1 MYTIVNGNN
10 SPNVLSFVGVSGLYN
25 QTLVNPYTGFTVTI
39 NEVKN
44 INNAIYDGRGGTDTL
59 AMSINGDVLTLV
71 DAFGTI
77 MITSVEIINAG
88 QGGDVLNFAHG
99 TVTYGNV
106 IMRGATG
113 DDILWGN
120 IGNDTLNGSDGN
132 DNLIG
137 GAGDDFLFG
146 GNNNDYLDGFTGTD
160 YMAAGAG
167 DDTFQYTADATW
179 GSGFVLSTLG
189 SMAGF
194 ASLVALDGKNRSFDS
209 FQGDTDDFGVVG
221 ATGYDIITMTSGH
234 DVLILSDVLSPILG
248 SAPVR
253 VSNID
258 QFDGGAGDD
267 VIDLSG
273 GAHIGATLNGG
284 TGNDALAGSGGNDT
298 LNGGDDNDYL
308 SGGLGGDILA
318 GGSGND
324 SYFYNLGDGS
334 DIINETSGTDTIVMG
349 SGITFSML
357 TLTVSGSDLIVGI
370 GADTLTIQNHYA
382 LDLSGRVESV
392 LFSNGDTFD
401 IGSYMPNSD
410 PVAVDDIFDGN
421 EDEEITGNVLD
432 NDTDA
437 DLDTLS
443 VNPQSITTANGGTVN
458 LLANGTFTYLAAA
471 NFNGVDSF
479 DYTAFDGEGG
489 TSTGTVTLNVASV
502 NDAPVAVNDAFS
514 GFRGETLFGDL
525 LIDNGLGADSDIDGG
540 TLAVVAQSFITA
552 NGGTVT
558 INSDGTFSYLSAFD
572 YFGEDSF
579 EYTVLDGQG
588 GMASGTANI
597 SVALD
602 PSNTIIG
609 SELGELIDGTGNADD
624 IFGLGGDD
632 TIRGQN
638 GDDRIFG
645 NEGND
650 TLYGDDG
657 VLTGLILDK
666 AFEDSVIFPSLKES
680 VNIAN
685 LRPTGVPALGVNED
699 NLKVDFDTTAN
710 ITFRKG
716 FAGYNNSL
724 GSYAIAE
731 DGTIMNASLHW
742 KNVKTAGVNTT
753 HTIDLPVGEEGG
765 QFGFFIISNGDRVN
779 SGYQGLNVGGQ
790 GNIKFIYNYGQV
802 DARAAKI
809 TDTGTKISIVYEDG
823 AITRVLRGDAFFTT
837 TRGDS
842 VALNKDGKNH
852 VASGL
857 LDANNLSLD
866 PVRADLATRPA
877 SLTKNGIKVD
887 ALNGAVLVA
896 SGNKIGVKQ
905 GTGADIISGNDALS
919 ITLSQAAEKVTL
931 FLSDIAGGN
940 RAIDLKIFIE
950 GSSTPINFE
959 HVITGV
965 PVRGLLNLE
974 LKASDFGGFITKVE
988 VSSVAN
994 SAFGTETFWLDNVKA
1009 DIPGGIDPDIIR
1021 IGFEDLLN
1029 TGDADYEDVLFDL
1042 DINGKN
1048 VGDIEGGND
1057 YLDGGAGND
1066 TLYGE
1071 GGADTF
1077 ILGLGADQ
1085 AYGGKGADTF
1095 AVTLVDALVDTIHDF
1110 TASEGDK
1117 IDIAAVLDGYDPLA
1131 DDIAD
1136 FVSLV
1141 QVGSNVELQVN
1152 ADGAGSDFTAAAL
1165 IMGGTG
1171 GQDLATLIA
1180 SGSLV
1185 VS

>member
-10 SPNVLSFVGVSGLYN
+10 SPNILSFVGVLGLYN

-39 NEVKN
+39 NEIKN
-44 INNAIYDGRGGTDTL
+44 INNGIYDGRGGTDTIS
-59 AMSINGDVLTLV
+59 MSINGDVLSLV
-71 DAFGTI
+71 DSMGTI
-77 MITSVEIINAG
+77 LVTSVEIINAG

-113 DDILWGN
+113 DDVLWGN
-120 IGNDTLNGSDGN
+120 IGNDTLSGSDGS

-137 GAGDDFLFG
+137 GAGDDFLLG
-146 GNNNDYLDGFTGTD
+146 GNDDDYLDGFTGTD
-160 YMAAGAG
+160 YMAGGAG
-167 DDTFQYTADATW
+167 NDTFQYTADAVW
-179 GSGFVLSTLG
+179 GDGFVLSALG
-189 SMAGF
+189 STAAF
-194 ASLVALDGKNRSFDS
+194 ATLVALDGKNRNFDS

-221 ATGYDIITMTSGH
+221 ATGFDIITMTSGH
-234 DVLILSDVLSPILG
+234 DVLVLSDLLSPILG
-248 SAPVR
+248 DALVR

-258 QFDGGAGDD
+258 QYDAGAGDD

-273 GAHIGATLNGG
+273 GVHIGTILNGG
-284 TGNDALAGSGGNDT
+284 TGNDALAGSSGDDT

-308 SGGLGGDILA
+308 SGGLGGDILV
-318 GGSGND
+318 GGSGD
-324 SYFYNLGDGS
+324 DTYFYNLGDGS
-334 DIINETSGTDTIVMG
+334 DVITESSGTDRIVMG
-349 SGITFSML
+349 PGITFSML
-357 TLTVSGSDLIVGI
+357 TLTVSGSDLIVRI

-382 LDLSGRVESV
+382 ADLSGRVESV
-392 LFSNGDTFD
+392 LFSGGAMFD
-401 IGSYMPNSD
+401 IGSYVPNSD
-410 PVAVDDIFDGN
+410 PVAVADVFNGN
-421 EDEEITGNVLD
+421 EDEEITGNVLI
-432 NDTDA
+432 NDTDV
-437 DLDTLS
+437 DPDTLT
-443 VNPQSITTANGGTVN
+443 VTPQSITTANGGTLN

-471 NFNGVDSF
+471 NFYGIDSF
-479 DYTAFDGEGG
+479 DYTVLDGNGG
-489 TSTGTVTLNVASV
+489 TAIGTVTLNIASV
-502 NDAPVAVNDAFS
+502 NDAPVAVNDVFG
-514 GFRGETLFGDL
+514 GFRGETIFGNL
-525 LIDNGLGADSDIDGG
+525 LTDNGSGADSDIDGG
-540 TLAVVAQSFITA
+540 TLAIIPQSFVTA

-558 INSDGTFSYLSAFD
+558 LNSDGTFSYLSAFD
-572 YFGEDSF
+572 FFGVDSF
-579 EYTVLDGQG
+579 EYTLLDGQG
-588 GMASGTANI
+588 GMSTATASMN
-597 SVALD
+597 VALD
-602 PSNTIIG
+602 PSDTLIG
-609 SELGELIDGTGNADD
+609 SDLGELIDGTGNADD
-624 IFGLGGDD
+624 IFALDGDD
-632 TIRGQN
+632 TVRGQN

-645 NEGND
+645 NDGND
-650 TLYGDDG
+650 ILYGDDG
-657 VLTGLILDK
+657 VLTGLTLDK
-666 AFEDSVIFPSLKES
+666 AFEDSIIFPNLRES

-685 LRPTGVPALGVNED
+685 LRPSGTPALGVNED
-699 NLKVDFDTTAN
+699 NLKVDFDATAN

-742 KNVKTAGVNTT
+742 RNVKTAGINTT
-753 HTIDLPVGEEGG
+753 HTIDLPVGAGGG

-790 GNIKFIYNYGQV
+790 GNIQFVYNYGQA

-809 TDTGTKISIVYEDG
+809 TDSGTKISIVYDDG

-857 LDANNLSLD
+857 LDTNNLSLD
-866 PVRADLATRPA
+866 PVRADLATRPS

-896 SGNKIGVKQ
+896 NGNKIGVKQ
-905 GTGADIISGNDALS
+905 GTGADIISGNDAVA

-940 RAIDLKIFIE
+940 RAIDLKIFVQ
-950 GSSTPINFE
+950 GSDTPIHFE
-959 HVITGV
+959 HVITGA
-965 PVRGLLNLE
+965 PIRGLLNLE

-988 VSSVAN
+988 VSSIAN
-994 SAFGTETFWLDNVKA
+994 SVHGTETFWLDNVKA
-1009 DIPGGIDPDIIR
+1009 DIPGGIDPNIIR

-1042 DINGKN
+1042 DINGVN

-1066 TLYGE
+1066 VLYGE
-1071 GGADTF
+1071 GGADTL

-1085 AYGGKGADTF
+1085 ATGGKGADTF
-1095 AVTLVDALVDTIHDF
+1095 AITLVDSMVDIIHDF
-1110 TASEGDK
+1110 KASEGDK
-1117 IDIAAVLDGYDPLA
+1117 IDIAAVLEGYDSLTH
-1131 DDIAD
+1131 DIAD

-1141 QVGSNVELQVN
+1141 QVGADTQIQIN
-1152 ADGAGSDFTAAAL
+1152 ADGAGSDFVAAAL
-1165 IMGGTG
+1165 IVGGTG
-1171 GQDLATLIA
+1171 GQDLATLIT
-1180 SGSLV
+1180 SGALV